1 MINDNVTH
9 LLANAPSVSMQ
20 RTGRSK
26 KGENRASRSF
36 SSTLAFHQSPAK
48 NHRFIYSE
56 TFATKFL
63 ALEPAPLWGRHMM
76 ITTDVPDSNGL

>member
-1 MINDNVTH
+1 MRKSVKMINDNVTH

-20 RTGRSK
+20 
-26 KGENRASRSF
+26 ASRSF

-48 NHRFIYSE
+48 DHRFIYSE

-63 ALEPAPLWGRHMM
+63 ALEPAPL
-76 ITTDVPDSNGL
+76 